1 VSEQKAHSAGLF
13 DLRLIIAMLFA
24 VYGVVLIVVGAWF
37 TDETELAK
45 AGDININLWSGVGM
59 AILAALFAVWA
70 KLRPV
75 VVPPDEAKASDVDV
89 DATGH

>member
-1 VSEQKAHSAGLF
+1 
-13 DLRLIIAMLFA
+13 MLFA
-24 VYGVVLIVVGAWF
+24 VYGVVLVVVGAWF

-45 AGDININLWSGVGM
+45 AGDMNINLWSGIGM
-59 AILAALFAVWA
+59 ALLSALFAVWA

-75 VVPPDEAKASDVDV
+75 VVPPDGTKASDVDS